1 MGRFADAS
9 ELRALKLDLDRES
22 PRVGAEAAKVLRAA
36 AARVKRKAAVAAP
49 AKSGTLRRSI
59 GVDFYGSGSST
70 RHMSA
75 VIGPTAYYGRFV
87 ENGTVR
93 QPPHPFMQPALDAEA
108 PALVAALSAIV
119 GKVLE

>member
-22 PRVGAEAAKVLRAA
+22 PRVGAEAAKAIRTS
-36 AARVKRKAAVAAP
+36 AARVKRKAAPPV
-49 AKSGTLRRSI
+49 KSGTLLRSI

-70 RHMSA
+70 RRMFA